1 MRHILIS
8 LLTLYVWTKQMIVAS
23 LCQYAKSVTI
33 FLVCRFFFFK
43 LIQLLSLLWF
53 LFFFPCLYNLHHNIT
68 VNSHRLST
76 QQFSKLLSIYW
87 NINKRIFPIS
97 SYIMD
102 YIFHF
107 NQTKLSLEQKL
118 IRCLFSLSLKI
129 HFKQIFA
136 RPPYTFK
143 KNLKLELQ

>member
-33 FLVCRFFFFK
+33 FLVCRFFFLNWYSFFHYYD
-43 LIQLLSLLWF
+43 S
-53 LFFFPCLYNLHHNIT
+53 FFFPCLYNLHHNIT

-102 YIFHF
+102 YIFNF

-118 IRCLFSLSLKI
+118 IRCLF
-129 HFKQIFA
+129 FPFFEN
-136 RPPYTFK
+136 TF
-143 KNLKLELQ
+143 